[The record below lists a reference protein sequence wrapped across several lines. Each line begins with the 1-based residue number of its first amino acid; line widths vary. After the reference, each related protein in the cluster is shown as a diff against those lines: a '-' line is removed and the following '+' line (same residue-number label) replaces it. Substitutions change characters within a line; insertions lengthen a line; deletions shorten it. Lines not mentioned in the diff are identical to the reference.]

1 MLIVPLIRNAQQIAL
16 KAHLSGSALVT
27 ARQQDG
33 FALRIEGVG
42 YTHAPPSA
50 SNRNSFM
57 FAWREP
63 LSVSACGLP
72 SCGPSSLRI
81 VAEAFNFSRT
91 A

>member
-42 YTHAPPSA
+42 YTPCA
-50 SNRNSFM
+50 SIGIKPQFLHVR
-57 FAWREP
+57 
-63 LSVSACGLP
+63 
-72 SCGPSSLRI
+72 
-81 VAEAFNFSRT
+81 VA
-91 A
+91 